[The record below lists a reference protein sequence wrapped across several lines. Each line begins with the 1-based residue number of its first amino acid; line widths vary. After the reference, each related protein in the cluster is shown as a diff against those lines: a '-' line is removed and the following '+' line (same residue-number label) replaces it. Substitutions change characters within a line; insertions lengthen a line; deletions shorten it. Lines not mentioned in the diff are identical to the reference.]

1 MVCYDSGSSTLPMS
15 LVCIFCAIAHRLG
28 LKASILN
35 FPSRILARVEG
46 WMDVDDDQPEYV
58 IDVFEHGQVLSETE
72 IADRLRFIG
81 IPQSSA
87 RNFLHSAT
95 PSEIITRVGRNIIE
109 SLTRE
114 EGGIVGSNDNSRSA
128 HAAVAALLFVQPMV
142 DALPNILYQ
151 FPMDVFS
158 IERDYIPIV
167 QREGVEGLLMADRL
181 RATQRSI
188 LERDSQTIQPRIR
201 AQEIDPEKGD
211 NKNIEYHIGT
221 VFRHRRWGY
230 IGVIK
235 RWDPRCCADEI
246 WVQGNNVDS
255 LDNGG
260 RHQPFYSISA
270 DDGSDRYI
278 AQINIIPMKTVHIS
292 TFSRLI
298 TMHENIGGTFAR
310 ADPERGLFIM
320 DESHKRK
327 YPEDAA
333 WQQDILSRPVQ
344 TV

>member
-1 MVCYDSGSSTLPMS
+1 MS

-28 LKASILN
+28 LRASIIN
-35 FPSRILARVEG
+35 FPNRILARIEG
-46 WMDVDDDQPEYV
+46 WMDMEVEDCESFI
-58 IDVFEHGQVLSETE
+58 IDVFEYGEPLSPTE
-72 IADRLRFIG
+72 INNRLSFIG
-81 IPQSSA
+81 IPQTSA
-87 RNFLHSAT
+87 ANFLHSAS
-95 PSEIITRVGRNIIE
+95 PSEVITRVGRNIIE

-167 QREGVEGLLMADRL
+167 QREGVEGFLMADRL
-181 RATQRSI
+181 RMTQRSI
-188 LERDSQTIQPRIR
+188 LERDAQPIEPRLR
-201 AQEIDPEKGD
+201 AQERKEDDKEVL
-211 NKNIEYHIGT
+211 YHIGT
-221 VFRHRRWGY
+221 IFRHRRWGY

-235 RWDPRCCADEI
+235 RWDPRCSADEVWI
-246 WVQGNNVDS
+246 QGNNVDA

-260 RHQPFYSISA
+260 RQQPFYSISA

-278 AQINIIPMKTVHIS
+278 AQVNVIPMRSVHSQTIH
-292 TFSRLI
+292 RLI
-298 TMHENIGGTFAR
+298 NMHENLGWTFTR
-310 ADPERGLFIM
+310 ADPERGIFEM

-327 YPEDAA
+327 YPEDAK
-333 WQQDILSRPVQ
+333 WQQDMLNRPILPLI
-344 TV
+344 